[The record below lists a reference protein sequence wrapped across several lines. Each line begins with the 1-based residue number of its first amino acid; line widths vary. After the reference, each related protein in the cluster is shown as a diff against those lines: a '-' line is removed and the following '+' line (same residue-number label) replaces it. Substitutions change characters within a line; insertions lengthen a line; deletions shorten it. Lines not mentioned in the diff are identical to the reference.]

1 MTCPRAS
8 TPGIFARPASSFGA
22 VSPCEA
28 LERGLNELD
37 VRVRV
42 EESASVRLD
51 LDGKRGFSGSPE
63 ATGAKQAARHVLTSQ
78 KPQLRETLPSAP
90 IIRCSTKLSL
100 TELHEALPGWVKD

>member
-8 TPGIFARPASSFGA
+8 TSGIFARPTSSFGA

-51 LDGKRGFSGSPE
+51 LDGKRGFSGNPE